1 MKQQEAK
8 KLPVQFQALA
18 TRTAVLRSKGSSGRF
33 AICRGN
39 THMSEKKVNKQQI
52 ILERESRQ
60 RGRTEVLD
68 TGINPYQSMHQT
80 RASA

>member
-1 MKQQEAK
+1 
-8 KLPVQFQALA
+8 
-18 TRTAVLRSKGSSGRF
+18 
-33 AICRGN
+33 
-39 THMSEKKVNKQQI
+39 MSEKKVNKQQI